1 MKFICG
7 NCKAK
12 YQIADEKIGRRTL
25 SMVCRQC
32 GKEILIQPP
41 QRASGEIAAPRAG
54 HAQLAQMAAP
64 APSVLTA
71 DFHRQVIGGVREKQ
85 PFPAASEWH
94 VAINDIP
101 VGPMHREEV
110 ARKIALGAVTGDSLA
125 WREGLDDW
133 MPARNIP
140 ELAVLFLKPSSPP
153 SAAAV
158 SSDSV
163 DHSYAA
169 LAPRPPEKPIQPAA
183 RSAAVPIGGR
193 LDVPQT
199 IDEFLPPI
207 PLPAPNFEQIAVSP
221 LSSETKVQPQQG
233 QSWGPMFVMVCGGAL
248 IMMIGVVVGVKML
261 GNPSSDE
268 KAEES
273 ESSASLESDGDRQGA
288 GEIIKLELQE
298 IGGEYEEEQA
308 ENQLKKSTAT
318 GQKSGAAS
326 ASKGKALSK
335 EEKAMLERMG
345 GNLDQNP
352 SQIVK
357 LKSSSGAASSSQK
370 SGLKAEQLA
379 AVVGRGKQ
387 QLKRC
392 YEAALRTNP
401 SDETIRLDIDL
412 TVGMSGTV
420 TKMSTRGKSLGEMN
434 DCIKRTIRMWRFPAS
449 GNETRTSFPVV
460 FQPGV

>member
-41 QRASGEIAAPRAG
+41 QHPSGEFHLPQAGPAAPRG
-54 HAQLAQMAAP
+54 V

-71 DFHRQVIGGVREKQ
+71 DFHRQISTVRER
-85 PFPAASEWH
+85 PPPPPSEEWH

-110 ARKIALGAVTGDSLA
+110 ARKIAIGAVTGDSLA

-133 MPARNIP
+133 MPARDIP
-140 ELAVLFLKPSSPP
+140 ELAVLFLKPAVHPASSR
-153 SAAAV
+153 
-158 SSDSV
+158 SSDLFERR
-163 DHSYAA
+163 YAA
-169 LAPRPPEKPIQPAA
+169 QRINVAEEQIRPDV
-183 RSAAVPIGGR
+183 RSNAMPIGGR

-199 IDEFLPPI
+199 IEEFLPPM
-207 PLPAPNFEQIAVSP
+207 PPPPPSFEEVAVSP
-221 LSSETKVQPQQG
+221 LAPEAKAQPQQA

-261 GNPSSDE
+261 GGSSGQQE
-268 KAEES
+268 RKEVESASTRAEDS
-273 ESSASLESDGDRQGA
+273 ESQGS
-288 GEIIKLELQE
+288 GEIIQLELQE
-298 IGGEYEEEQA
+298 IGGDYEEEQSTGQSKKA
-308 ENQLKKSTAT
+308 GAQGQNNQL
-318 GQKSGAAS
+318 AS
-326 ASKGKALSK
+326 AAKAKALSS

-345 GNLDQNP
+345 GNLEQNP
-352 SQIVK
+352 SQL
-357 LKSSSGAASSSQK
+357 LKARSASDSTSSAGK
-370 SGLKAEQLA
+370 NGLKAEQLSE
-379 AVVGRGKQ
+379 VVGRGKQ
-387 QLKRC
+387 QLQRC

-420 TKMSTRGKSLGEMN
+420 TKLATRGKTLGDLTE
-434 DCIKRTIRMWRFPAS
+434 CIKRTIRMWRFPTS

-460 FQPGV
+460 FQPGA

>member
-41 QRASGEIAAPRAG
+41 QRISGEIPAPLSGQARV
-54 HAQLAQMAAP
+54 AQMTST
-64 APSVLTA
+64 PSVLTA
-71 DFHRQVIGGVREKQ
+71 DFHRQVAGGVRENQ
-85 PFPAASEWH
+85 PFAAASEWH

-133 MPARNIP
+133 MPAKSIP
-140 ELAVLFLKPSSPP
+140 ELAVLFIKPPSPP
-153 SAAAV
+153 SAASRA
-158 SSDSV
+158 SSV
-163 DHSYAA
+163 VGQRYP
-169 LAPRPPEKPIQPAA
+169 APPPKPAEELIRPAA
-183 RSAAVPIGGR
+183 RSATVPIGGR
-193 LDVPQT
+193 IDVPQT
-199 IDEFLPPI
+199 VDEFLPPI
-207 PLPAPNFEQIAVSP
+207 PPPDPSFDEVAVSP
-221 LSSETKVQPQQG
+221 LSSEAKVQPQQG

-261 GNPSSDE
+261 GSPSSSGGD
-268 KAEES
+268 KEEQS
-273 ESSASLESDGDRQGA
+273 ESNTTENDTEGKRS
-288 GEIIKLELQE
+288 GEVIELELQE
-298 IGGEYEEEQA
+298 IGGEFEEEGA
-308 ENQLKKSTAT
+308 ANQQKKGSAT
-318 GQKSGAAS
+318 GQKSGVATG
-326 ASKGKALSK
+326 SKGKALSQ

-345 GNLDQNP
+345 GNFDQNP

-357 LKSSSGAASSSQK
+357 LKSSKGRASNSNK
-370 SGLKAEQLA
+370 GGLKAEQLA
-379 AVVGRGKQ
+379 AVVSRGKQ

-420 TKMSTRGKSLGEMN
+420 TKMTARGKSLGDMN
-434 DCIKRTIRMWRFPAS
+434 DCIKRTIRMWRFPTS

>member
-41 QRASGEIAAPRAG
+41 QRTSGEIPAARAG
-54 HAQLAQMAAP
+54 QAQLGTAP

-71 DFHRQVIGGVREKQ
+71 DFHRQVAGGVRENQ

-140 ELAVLFLKPSSPP
+140 ELAVLFLKRPSQP
-153 SAAAV
+153 SASVGTAGAV
-158 SSDSV
+158 DQRF
-163 DHSYAA
+163 
-169 LAPRPPEKPIQPAA
+169 APQPPKSPEEPIRPAA

-193 LDVPQT
+193 HDVPQT

-207 PLPAPNFEQIAVSP
+207 PPPDPSFEEVAFSP
-221 LSSETKVQPQQG
+221 LSSEAKVQPQQG

-261 GNPSSDE
+261 GSPSGSE
-268 KAEES
+268 KQAQSESGETGDGES
-273 ESSASLESDGDRQGA
+273 EARGS
-288 GEIIKLELQE
+288 GEIIELELQE

-308 ENQLKKSTAT
+308 ANTSKKGGLS
-318 GQKSGAAS
+318 GQKSAGGV

-345 GNLDQNP
+345 GNFDQNP

-357 LKSSSGAASSSQK
+357 PKSSTGSSSSSK
-370 SGLKAEQLA
+370 KGGLKAEQLA

-420 TKMSTRGKSLGEMN
+420 TKMSARGKSLGDMK
-434 DCIKRTIRMWRFPAS
+434 DCIKRTIRMWRFPTS